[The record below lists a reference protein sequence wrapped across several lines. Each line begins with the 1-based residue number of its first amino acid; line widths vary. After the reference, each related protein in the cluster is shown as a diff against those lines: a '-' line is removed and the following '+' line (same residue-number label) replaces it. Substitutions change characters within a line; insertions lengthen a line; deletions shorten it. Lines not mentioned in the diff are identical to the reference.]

1 MNKPLQEYRSSTGGT
16 VQVFTWGLRHI
27 AGRVF
32 NDNDNDN
39 DDDKSAEV
47 GVTQPRKRGRPRKN
61 P

>member
-32 NDNDNDN
+32 NDNDND
-39 DDDKSAEV
+39 DDKSAEV
-47 GVTQPRKRGRPRKN
+47 EVTQPRKRGRPRKN

>member
-32 NDNDNDN
+32 NDNDND
-39 DDDKSAEV
+39 DDKSAEV

>member
-32 NDNDNDN
+32 NDNDT
-39 DDDKSAEV
+39 DDKTTEV
-47 GVTQPRKRGRPRKN
+47 EVTQPRKRGRPRKN